1 MLRDALTYPLRG
13 PDPEAVFL
21 PGLVVSFAAALAAEL
36 PLPLSLLSLVPVT
49 LLVGYLGR
57 VLAAGIDGA
66 EPPPAFGS
74 PTEVAVRGVALVAL
88 GTVYLLPAG
97 LALAVT
103 LQGAVAG
110 SVDPGSLTRLG
121 TLRVLAGATA
131 LSVFVGGALYLVPAA
146 AGAAL
151 SGEGVRDGLALA
163 AVARRTTDGAYFV
176 SFWAAFAL
184 LAAAVGAGSLL
195 SAALGRLG
203 SAVGVAATFYALVAA
218 AYLVGRGLGTDG
230 PLYEL
235 L

>member
-13 PDPEAVFL
+13 PDPGAVFL
-21 PGLVVSFAAALAAEL
+21 PGLVLSFAAALAAEL
-36 PLPLSLLSLVPVT
+36 PLPFSLLSLLPVT
-49 LLVGYLGR
+49 LLVGYLGS
-57 VLAAGIDGA
+57 VLAAGMDGA
-66 EPPPAFGS
+66 DHPPAFGS
-74 PTEVAVRGVALVAL
+74 APEVAARGVALVGL
-88 GTVYLLPAG
+88 GTAYLLPAA

-103 LQGAVAG
+103 LGGAVAG

-131 LSVFVGGALYLVPAA
+131 LSVFVGGASYLVPAA
-146 AGAAL
+146 VGTAL
-151 SGEGVRDGLALA
+151 SGGGVREGLALA
-163 AVARRTTDGAYFV
+163 AVARRATEGAYFV
-176 SFWAAFAL
+176 AFWAAFGL
-184 LAAAVGAGSLL
+184 VAAAVGAGSLL

-203 SAVGVAATFYALVAA
+203 SAVGVVATFYALVAA